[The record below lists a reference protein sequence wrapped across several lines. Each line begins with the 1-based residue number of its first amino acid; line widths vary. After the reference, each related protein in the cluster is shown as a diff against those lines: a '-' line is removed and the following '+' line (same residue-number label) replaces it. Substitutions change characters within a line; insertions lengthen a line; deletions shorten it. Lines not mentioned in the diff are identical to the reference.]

1 MTEVAGNTLIDERYR
16 VLRRI
21 GSGGMADVY
30 CAEDTHLGRQVAIK
44 VLHRRFAQ
52 DHEFVER
59 FRREAKS
66 AAGLNHPNVV
76 GVFDRGEHEGTYYI
90 AMELLDGQTLKDI
103 VGTDAPLSQERV
115 IELGLQI
122 LQAAGF
128 AHSHGVIHR
137 DFKPHNVI
145 VDGAGHAKVTDFGIA
160 RAGASEMTETGS
172 IMGTAQYLSPEQA
185 QGHAVTATSDIY
197 SIGVMLYEM
206 LAGRL
211 PFEGDSAV
219 AVALKHLSEPPAPI
233 SQWRPDVHPALE
245 AVVMA
250 ALAKDPAQRW
260 QSAED
265 LAAGLEAARTQIEAG
280 PNGGQDTAGFAAI
293 PVPAAD
299 ATAPTALADTTPPAV
314 APVYEPR
321 PKRRRPWWWWAIG
334 ALALALL
341 AVLAYLILSG
351 LLAPEKRDVPRVTG
365 KQLVEAR
372 AILERAGFDVQ
383 TERVQSAQPFD
394 QVVDQDPNGGE
405 EADDGSTV
413 TLEVSGGP
421 GDVLVPPVENLSQR
435 QAITELEDADL
446 KVTIDREFSEKV
458 KKDFAIRTVPAE
470 GTEVTK
476 GTRVRLLVSRGPE
489 QVTVPDVTGL
499 TRDSADA
506 RLRDEGLEVAV
517 DEAESDVP
525 EGDVISQSPGAG
537 AKVTRGTTVTI
548 TVSTGRPK
556 VDVPDVVGLKE
567 ERAIAQLSGAG
578 LTPVRQERTVTDPA
592 QDGVVIEQR
601 PGGGTEVDQGRQV
614 VIVVGVLKKDD
625 TLEQAPPPSP

>member
-1 MTEVAGNTLIDERYR
+1 
-16 VLRRI
+16 
-21 GSGGMADVY
+21 
-30 CAEDTHLGRQVAIK
+30 
-44 VLHRRFAQ
+44 
-52 DHEFVER
+52 
-59 FRREAKS
+59 
-66 AAGLNHPNVV
+66 
-76 GVFDRGEHEGTYYI
+76 
-90 AMELLDGQTLKDI
+90 
-103 VGTDAPLSQERV
+103 
-115 IELGLQI
+115 
-122 LQAAGF
+122 
-128 AHSHGVIHR
+128 
-137 DFKPHNVI
+137 
-145 VDGAGHAKVTDFGIA
+145 
-160 RAGASEMTETGS
+160 
-172 IMGTAQYLSPEQA
+172 
-185 QGHAVTATSDIY
+185 
-197 SIGVMLYEM
+197 MLYEM

-219 AVALKHLSEPPAPI
+219 AVALKHLSEAPAPI
-233 SQWRPDVHPALE
+233 SRWRPDVHPALE

-293 PVPAAD
+293 PVPAAE
-299 ATAPTALADTTPPAV
+299 ATAPTQLADTTPPAL

-321 PKRRRPWWWWAIG
+321 TKRRRPWWWWAIG
-334 ALALALL
+334 ALVLALV

-351 LLAPEKRDVPRVTG
+351 VLATEKRDVPRVTG

-435 QAITELEDADL
+435 QAIKELEDADL

-458 KKDFAIRTVPAE
+458 KNDFAIRTVPAE

-499 TRDSADA
+499 TRDSADS
-506 RLRDEGLEVAV
+506 RLRDEGLDVAV
-517 DEAESDVP
+517 EEAESDVP

-556 VDVPDVVGLKE
+556 IDVPDVVGLSE
-567 ERAIAQLSGAG
+567 ERATAQLGGAG

-614 VIVVGVLKKDD
+614 VIVVGVLKKTD